1 MTAEVTIPISIFEL
15 SITYD
20 KPFLRIFGDRAQ
32 FIANLFDSFTPWN
45 PTVDDIEFTTVGKTS
60 EQGVK
65 FCLPSQGAS
74 FFFGPS
80 SCKFRKED
88 ARWVEADDTIRIL
101 EAGLKTL
108 GIAFGVT
115 FRSKVSFLSLH
126 LQPRTVSFKDIL
138 RPLIVTEIAMLN
150 PAPVETLAIVSRWP
164 GYRITIDGSAAIANG
179 IFLLCE
185 RHFDAGAS
193 YDDIKTK
200 IAEDQVELFKVLG
213 VVEVAE

>member
-101 EAGLKTL
+101 K
-108 GIAFGVT
+108 
-115 FRSKVSFLSLH
+115 
-126 LQPRTVSFKDIL
+126 
-138 RPLIVTEIAMLN
+138 
-150 PAPVETLAIVSRWP
+150 
-164 GYRITIDGSAAIANG
+164 
-179 IFLLCE
+179 
-185 RHFDAGAS
+185 
-193 YDDIKTK
+193 
-200 IAEDQVELFKVLG
+200 QV
-213 VVEVAE
+213 